1 MRWSPLVLLHI
12 SAGITGLLAGAAAM
26 ALRKGSPRHGM
37 AGRVFAIAMLTMS
50 GSGAYLALMKSQLG
64 NVLGGVITFYLVATS
79 WSAATRGDNDGETKL
94 LDWAAL
100 LVAAVFE
107 GVVLTFGF
115 EALYSPT
122 GLKEGYPPPLYFVWG
137 FVVLLC
143 IVGDVRMLARDGI
156 FGTQRV
162 ARHLWRMSFALFIAA
177 GSFFLGQQKVF
188 PVALRGLK
196 IWFVPPALALLL
208 MTFWLIR
215 VRITKAYQTPRQIL
229 RHTTA

>member
-12 SAGITGLLAGAAAM
+12 SAGITGLLAGTAAM
-26 ALRKGSPRHGM
+26 SLRKGSPRHGM

-64 NVLGGVITFYLVATS
+64 NVLGGVITFYLVATA
-79 WSAATRGDNDGETKL
+79 WSAATRGDKHGETKL

-122 GLKEGYPPPLYFVWG
+122 GLKEGYPPPLYFIWG

-143 IVGDVRMLARDGI
+143 IVGDVRMLARGGI

-208 MTFWLIR
+208 MIFWLIR
-215 VRITKAYQTPRQIL
+215 VRITKAYQTPRQIP